1 MTSYPI
7 HARLIAIY
15 PRELFM
21 RNYFV
26 IGIVFLALT
35 GCVTPRTELPDTS
48 PVTPTAPIVPPE
60 IDTFVDPVDD
70 PFGSLAGW
78 QRADLEAGLSALR
91 RSCALFSEQDETTLL
106 STAAPWAGRVADWS
120 PICSAL
126 SIVADPGTTKTVL
139 EALLVPIEIID
150 PEGRSRFTGYFEPT
164 YPARRTAEYPFTEPA
179 AAVPDDLVA
188 RSGDVFQRLSNGG
201 MRPYPARAEITR
213 NGVVPLAY
221 MRPSDLFFLQI
232 QGSGRLE
239 MPDGEVLRIA
249 FAAHNGH
256 PFRSTANWLMDRGW
270 IARHQASMTGI
281 SRWMQQAPE
290 SRMRAAMNS
299 NPRYIF
305 FRVDRETPANLGPRG
320 SLGVPL
326 TPLGS
331 MAVDNEYLAPGIPL
345 FVKTTAPGL
354 NGDWSGF
361 LVAQDTGNAIK
372 GPVRGDIY
380 FGTGV
385 AAGQRAETVNAP
397 GRLWVLLPRGLAADI
412 MGQQAP
418 RLDVATGRPQR
429 LP

>member
-1 MTSYPI
+1 
-7 HARLIAIY
+7 
-15 PRELFM
+15 M

-26 IGIVFLALT
+26 ISLVFLALT
-35 GCVTPRTELPDTS
+35 GCVTPRPDLPDTRS
-48 PVTPTAPIVPPE
+48 ALPDPVVAPE
-60 IDTFVDPVDD
+60 IDSFFEPADD
-70 PFGSLAGW
+70 PFGSLNGW
-78 QRADLEAGLSALR
+78 QQADIGAGLSALR
-91 RSCALFSEQDETTLL
+91 RSCAVFSEQDDTALL
-106 STAAPWAGRVADWS
+106 SSAAPWAGAAADWS

-126 SIVADPGTTKTVL
+126 NVTADPRMTKTIL
-139 EALLVPIEIID
+139 EALLVPVEIID
-150 PEGRSRFTGYFEPT
+150 PDGRSRFTGYFEPT
-164 YPARRTAEYPFTEPA
+164 YPARRRPEYPFTEA
-179 AAVPDDLVA
+179 AAGVPDDLVGQ
-188 RSGDVFQRLSNGG
+188 SGGVFQRLPSGR
-201 MRPYPARAEITR
+201 MRPYPARADITR
-213 NGVVPLAY
+213 NGVVPLVY

-256 PFRSTANWLMDRGW
+256 PFRSTANWLINRGW
-270 IARHQASMTGI
+270 IARHQASMSGI
-281 SRWMQQAPE
+281 SLWMQQAPE
-290 SRMRAAMNS
+290 SQMRAAMNS

-305 FRVDRETPANLGPRG
+305 FRIDRETPADLGPRG

-397 GRLWVLLPRGLAADI
+397 GRLWALLPRALAADL
-412 MGQQAP
+412 MVLESQ